1 MIKLLNEVWCLGS
14 LILSSVTT
22 VCVAVTLVGLVILEE
37 VLFFSDEF
45 VTFFDVWLEFSVLED
60 SFLDEVSLKKVVTS
74 SVSEKIGRLNKN
86 CVMIKT
92 KAKLNK
98 TIFIFTK
105 TPLSLNFLL
114 LYHFLKSF
122 SINGIFKHF

>member
-60 SFLDEVSLKKVVTS
+60 SLLDEVSLKKVVTS

-105 TPLSLNFLL
+105 TPLTLNFLI
-114 LYHFLKSF
+114 LYHILKSF